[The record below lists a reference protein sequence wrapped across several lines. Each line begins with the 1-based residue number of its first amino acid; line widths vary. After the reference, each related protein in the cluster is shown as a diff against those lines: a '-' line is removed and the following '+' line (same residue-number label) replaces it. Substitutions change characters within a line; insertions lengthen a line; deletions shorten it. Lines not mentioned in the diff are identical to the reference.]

1 MRLSAIESLYRAY
14 APMGFPLRIIKSKLN
29 LPSEE
34 DAETMTIAA
43 GYRWSYNQKTN
54 KKSFEKRPERDDW
67 MQTWKRWQQS
77 GPLTDLDILRGKVR
91 RSRLIKLGIDAFEGS
106 ESEMGKANVLQDC
119 HEILAMPTE
128 DPPTS
133 KMGKRVRG
141 ESEQK
146 EIEERL
152 KAI

>member
-1 MRLSAIESLYRAY
+1 
-14 APMGFPLRIIKSKLN
+14 
-29 LPSEE
+29 
-34 DAETMTIAA
+34 MTIAA

-133 KMGKRVRG
+133 KTGKRVRG

-152 KAI
+152 KAIQAKKDAEVARRLKERQEQEAKKAE

>member
-1 MRLSAIESLYRAY
+1 
-14 APMGFPLRIIKSKLN
+14 
-29 LPSEE
+29 
-34 DAETMTIAA
+34 MTIAA
-43 GYRWSYNQKTN
+43 GYRWSSIKN
-54 KKSFEKRPERDDW
+54 SFEKRPDRDDW
-67 MQTWKRWQQS
+67 MQTWKCWKQS
-77 GPLTDLDILRGKVR
+77 GPLTDLDILWGKVR

-106 ESEMGKANVLQDC
+106 ESELGKANVLQDC